1 VDVLALLVDFIL
13 HVDRHLVELSEQYG
27 AWVYGILALIIFI
40 ETGLV
45 IMPLLPG
52 DSLLFA
58 AGTLAA
64 QGALDVHGL
73 VALLTLAAIVGDSV
87 NYAIGRR
94 FGNLIATPGS
104 RWVRPEHIE
113 RTNQFFVRHGARTI
127 ILARFVPIVRTFA
140 PFVAGLGQ
148 MEYPRFLL
156 YNVVGGVLW
165 VTTFCYAG
173 FLFGTLPIVQEN
185 LKLVM
190 LAIIVI
196 SLLPLVREFV
206 SHRLAARR
214 SRHPG

>member
-1 VDVLALLVDFIL
+1 MDLLALLVDFIL

-64 QGALDVHGL
+64 QGALDIHGL
-73 VALLTLAAIVGDSV
+73 VALLALAAIVGDSV

-113 RTNQFFVRHGARTI
+113 RTNQFFARHGARTI
-127 ILARFVPIVRTFA
+127 VLARFVPIVRTFA

-196 SLLPLVREFV
+196 SVLPLLREFV
-206 SHRLAARR
+206 NHRLAARR
-214 SRHPG
+214 GRHPG